1 MNVNLLNL
9 RLRMMRPTLI
19 ICSLLVLSGCSTALE
34 QRFQSHIDYL
44 ASDELQGRRV
54 GTEGLELAAKYI
66 EAQYK
71 EIGLRPAGDDGSF
84 FQSFPITLA
93 RKLTENSYLTVATDS
108 TPRQLKKDFVPFP
121 FSSNQ
126 SFEGDV
132 IFCGYGITA
141 TDKQH
146 DDFVH
151 VDAKDK
157 IILMLR
163 GKPADWSDE
172 GGFMRDYGSF
182 RNKIY
187 NAKDRGAVAV
197 LIVNQAPLSGH
208 DGKLFDFDQHG
219 ASDYGI
225 PAFHVSRAYAQTML
239 KLGGADSLE
248 ELQRRNDTSSYV
260 SAALTNVKV
269 SGHAAI
275 EKKKAPTQNVV
286 GLLSGSGPLK
296 DEYVVIGAHY
306 DHLGLTRPMMRKFK
320 DGKIVREKSTP
331 QIHNGADDNA
341 SGVSGLI
348 EIARALSEKKGPRRG
363 VLFVAFSAEETGLHG
378 SNYYVKHPLVPQPDT
393 VAMLNLD
400 MIGRMPVNGNI
411 LEVFG
416 ANSGDTFEAYLTKA
430 AKPLGIKIAPSPDT
444 GGRSD
449 HAPFVREK
457 VPSMH
462 FFTGQHSDYHKP
474 TDDAYKINAPA
485 GAKVIRLVSQVAS
498 DLASSPSRPKFQEVD
513 QAKLPS
519 PGGTPTYRV
528 VMGLAPGYGDD
539 GSEGMKVEAVNPQGP
554 ADIAGI
560 KAGDRIISIDGKKV
574 ANIYDYM
581 ASTRSNNP
589 GDTVDVVVV
598 RDGREISIKVTLS
611 GAG

>member
-1 MNVNLLNL
+1 MNTTPLHL
-9 RLRMMRPTLI
+9 RLRTIRPM
-19 ICSLLVLSGCSTALE
+19 LLACLLFVLTGCTTGLE
-34 QRFQSHIDYL
+34 ERFQSHIDYL
-44 ASDELQGRRV
+44 ASDELEGRGV
-54 GTEGLELAAKYI
+54 GTKGLELAADYI
-66 EAQYK
+66 EAQFK
-71 EIGLRPAGDDGSF
+71 EIGLQPPGDDGSY

-93 RKLTENSYLTVATDS
+93 RKLTENSYLTVAADS
-108 TPRQLKKDFVPFP
+108 APRQLKKDFTPFP

-126 SFEGDV
+126 SMEGDV

-141 TDKQH
+141 EDKKH
-146 DDFVH
+146 DDFLH
-151 VDAKDK
+151 MDAKGK
-157 IILMLR
+157 VVLMLR
-163 GKPADWSDE
+163 GKPADWEDD
-172 GGFMRDYGSF
+172 GGFMRDFGSF

-197 LIVNQAPLSGH
+197 LIVNQTPQAGET
-208 DGKLFDFDQHG
+208 DKLFDFDQHG
-219 ASDYGI
+219 AADYGI
-225 PAFHVSRAYAQTML
+225 PAFHVSREYAQAML
-239 KLGGADSLE
+239 DLGGTDSLE
-248 ELQRRNDTSSYV
+248 ELQRRNDAGSYV
-260 SAALTNVKV
+260 SIALAHVKV

-275 EKKKAPTQNVV
+275 EKNKAPTQNVV
-286 GLLSGSGPLK
+286 GLLPGRGPLK

-320 DGKIVREKSTP
+320 DGKIVKEKSSP

-348 EIARALSEKKGPRRG
+348 EIARALSAQKGPRRG

-400 MIGRMPVNGNI
+400 MIGRMPTTGNI

-416 ANSGDTFEAYLTKA
+416 ANSGDTFESYLTKA

-449 HAPFVREK
+449 HAPFVREQ

-474 TDDAYKINAPA
+474 TDDAHKINAKA

-498 DLASSPSRPKFQEVD
+498 DLASSPARPKFQEVAQD
-513 QAKLPS
+513 KLPT

-539 GSEGMKVEAVNPQGP
+539 GTAGMKVEAVNPQGP
-554 ADIAGI
+554 ADVAGI
-560 KAGDRIISIDGKKV
+560 KAGDRIISISGKKV
-574 ANIYDYM
+574 SNVYDYM

-589 GDTVDVVVV
+589 GDTVVVVVV
-598 RDGREISIKVTLS
+598 RDGREISLKVTLS